1 MVGKRRS
8 DGKGIGMK
16 RALWTVLCLLVM
28 PAAAAAQTSADRA
41 FAQCGAIADAN
52 ARLACYDAARDQSK
66 ATHWPE
72 FGAPPATAAQS
83 TPPPVARALP
93 APAEGK
99 FVAAVARYNLSPRGR
114 FTLVLDNGEIW
125 RQSES
130 DDGVA
135 QFKQRGRNM
144 VQISKGFWGSYD
156 LRLNGANIV
165 FKVTRIK

>member
-1 MVGKRRS
+1 MN
-8 DGKGIGMK
+8 
-16 RALWTVLCLLVM
+16 RALWAALCLFVV
-28 PAAAAAQTSADRA
+28 PTAAAAQTSADLA
-41 FAQCGAIADAN
+41 FTQCGTIADAN

-72 FGAPPATAAQS
+72 FGASPSTSAQS
-83 TPPPVARALP
+83 APPQAAPPSVARALP
-93 APAEGK
+93 TPAAGK
-99 FVAAVARYNLSPRGR
+99 LVAAVARYNLSPRGH
-114 FTLVLDNGEIW
+114 FTLVLDDGEIW
-125 RQSES
+125 RQSDS

-135 QFKQRGRNM
+135 QFKQRGRNT